1 MIIRRDAYLDKLIS
15 KKQNGL
21 IKVITGIRRCGK
33 SYLLFNL
40 FKDHLLDSGTDR
52 SHIIELAFD
61 SYENKKYRDPE
72 TFYQYM
78 KEKISDS
85 GLYFILLDEIQ
96 LLEDFEAIL
105 NSLSRLPNTDIYV
118 TGSNAKFL
126 SKDIITEFRGR
137 GDEVHMYPLSFSEF
151 MSVYDGDKR
160 DGWNE
165 YMVYGGIPLVLNQK
179 THEQKSAFLK
189 SLFTE
194 VYITDILGRNKI
206 RNREEL
212 EELLDIVSSAVGSLT
227 NSNKL
232 AQTFK
237 SIKNKTI
244 NKSTI
249 KKYLDALCDSFLLE
263 EAKRYDVKGRKY
275 IGTPL
280 KYYFSDMGLRNARL
294 NFRQIE
300 ETHIME
306 NIIYNEL
313 RMRGYDV
320 DVGVV
325 TANEVTEYGKKI
337 RKQREIDFVCNMGS
351 KRYYIQSAFALPDR
365 AKIEQEEK
373 PLLLSVDGFKKI
385 IVTKDAPAPLYDE
398 RGILSMSIYDFLL
411 NKDSLNL

>member
-1 MIIRRDAYLDKLIS
+1 MMPIS
-15 KKQNGL
+15 G
-21 IKVITGIRRCGK
+21 VEGF
-33 SYLLFNL
+33 S
-40 FKDHLLDSGTDR
+40 
-52 SHIIELAFD
+52 
-61 SYENKKYRDPE
+61 
-72 TFYQYM
+72 
-78 KEKISDS
+78 
-85 GLYFILLDEIQ
+85 
-96 LLEDFEAIL
+96 
-105 NSLSRLPNTDIYV
+105 PNTV
-118 TGSNAKFL
+118 VAANS
-126 SKDIITEFRGR
+126 
-137 GDEVHMYPLSFSEF
+137 
-151 MSVYDGDKR
+151 
-160 DGWNE
+160 
-165 YMVYGGIPLVLNQK
+165 
-179 THEQKSAFLK
+179 
-189 SLFTE
+189 
-194 VYITDILGRNKI
+194 RNRI

-232 AQTFK
+232 AQIFK

-249 KKYLDALCDSFLLE
+249 KKYLDALCDSFLIE
-263 EAKRYDVKGRKY
+263 ESRRYDIKGRKY

-325 TANEVTEYGKKI
+325 TANEVTEDGKKI

-351 KRYYIQSAFALPDR
+351 KRYYIQSAFALPDS

-373 PLLLSVDGFKKI
+373 PLLLSGDGFKKI
-385 IVTKDAPAPLYDE
+385 IVTKEAPAPLYDG